1 MSRRTVAGKA
11 TADDVRELLPLV
23 AAYWE
28 HEGLS
33 GFDSARVA
41 AQLERLLSEPN
52 LGTCWIARADD
63 RLVGYLLAVY
73 VFSLEHMGLTAEIDE
88 FFVLPAG
95 RGAGLGSELLELA
108 ETEFARVG
116 CTNVSLQLG
125 RGNSAARRFY
135 VRHGYAER
143 SGYEL
148 LDKDLSVG

>member
-1 MSRRTVAGKA
+1 VSRQAVAGKA
-11 TADDVRELLPLV
+11 TTDDIRELLPLV

-28 HEGLS
+28 YEGIA

-73 VFSLEHMGLTAEIDE
+73 VFSLEHLGLTAEIDE
-88 FFVLPAG
+88 LFVLPAG
-95 RGAGLGSELLELA
+95 RDAGLGSELLELA
-108 ETEFARVG
+108 ETEFTRVG
-116 CTNVSLQLG
+116 CTNVSLQLA

-135 VRHGYAER
+135 VRNGYAER